1 MFQVRCQVFNKVQEF
16 KVKGLQGYRIAGL
29 QVKGLQNYRIT
40 GLQACPTDFY
50 NTEIEHDL
58 SRSGG
63 VTGLQDYRITGLQVT
78 GLQFGGEKHE
88 SANLLIRNRGRR

>member
-63 VTGLQDYRITGLQVT
+63 VTGLQSYSILGYRFQKLKGTRVQN
-78 GLQFGGEKHE
+78 F
-88 SANLLIRNRGRR
+88 S